1 MENAIICMH
10 VAIVELMQIPF
21 HNSTLAGCWLVSKS
35 YSSDFI
41 ANLEWEF
48 GQWEFG
54 YAFGD

>member
-1 MENAIICMH
+1 MH